1 MPHARSVLESLHQLF
16 EDTCF
21 DVFESIQCNLKKVD
35 SAKDVLA
42 VPCAHIDASS
52 EDLNLKLLLRGPVSI
67 LRETYPVQDSSS
79 ESIRVQDLEDWIS
92 ELANRFMGDLKNR
105 LINYQHYLQLGTPIK
120 QFGLSVKDFAEDGF
134 EAVTFN
140 FQSGREV
147 FECSLHTKVLN
158 ENLAFEYQEP
168 EEDPFADGELE
179 MF

>member
-1 MPHARSVLESLHQLF
+1 MPQAGSILEPLHHLF
-16 EDTCF
+16 EETCF
-21 DVFESIQCNLKKVD
+21 DVFDSIQCNLKKVE

-42 VPCAHIDASS
+42 VPCAHIDALS
-52 EDLNLKLLLRGPVSI
+52 EDLSLKLLLRGPVSI
-67 LRETYPVQDSSS
+67 LKQSYPIQD
-79 ESIRVQDLEDWIS
+79 EKEEINVHDLEDWIS

-120 QFGLSVKDFAEDGF
+120 QFGLSLKEFEEDGF
-134 EAVTFN
+134 DPVTFN

-158 ENLAFEYQEP
+158 DNLVFDYSEP
-168 EEDPFADGELE
+168 EEDPFSDGELE